1 MTVQDS
7 KSPIFERFNSYQ
19 PSKTILVW
27 ACAATAI
34 ATIVVGFN
42 WGGWVTGG
50 SSLQAATAAG
60 KTARGELASA
70 ICVERF
76 KAAPD
81 ATEKMIEFKA
91 LSDSFA
97 KRQFIEAGGWASM
110 PGQTPVDS
118 DIVESCSTARSS
130 SVALDAYSS
139 LGAPA
144 GAPRLAHPSLC
155 HARLMKTHHCERV
168 RHAWQR
174 QNIS

>member
-1 MTVQDS
+1 MAVQNS
-7 KSPIFERFNSYQ
+7 KTSIFERFNSYQ

-27 ACAATAI
+27 ACVATAV

-60 KTARGELASA
+60 KTARGELASS

-81 ATEKMIEFKA
+81 ATGKMTEFKA
-91 LSDSFA
+91 LSDSYK

-110 PGQTPVDS
+110 PGETSVDS
-118 DIVESCSTARSS
+118 NIAESCGAAL
-130 SVALDAYSS
+130 SV
-139 LGAPA
+139 
-144 GAPRLAHPSLC
+144 
-155 HARLMKTHHCERV
+155 
-168 RHAWQR
+168 
-174 QNIS
+174 